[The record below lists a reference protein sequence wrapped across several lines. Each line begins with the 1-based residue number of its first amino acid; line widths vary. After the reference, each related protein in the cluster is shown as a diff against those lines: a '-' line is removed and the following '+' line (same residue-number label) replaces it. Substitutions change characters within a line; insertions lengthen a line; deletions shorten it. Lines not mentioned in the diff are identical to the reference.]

1 MSSHCTP
8 VPDTCLKRKRHLV
21 PRPLPLH
28 PPRTSLS
35 QTTSFSIAVCRA
47 SPIVTGTSDL
57 YSHDLKRRKTLP
69 STTSC
74 KQRKSSSGSAG
85 SCRKTEKVPVIQSS
99 HAPALGTTEAHQSE
113 SGEGHSQTGSQ
124 LEESKSTVGCLS
136 QAEESKSSIG
146 DQVVSKKS
154 RNRKRRRRS
163 GKYRN
168 V

>member
-35 QTTSFSIAVCRA
+35 QSTSFSIAVCRA

-57 YSHDLKRRKTLP
+57 YTHDLKRRKTLP
-69 STTSC
+69 SATSC
-74 KQRKSSSGSAG
+74 KQRKSSSSSTGS
-85 SCRKTEKVPVIQSS
+85 SRKTEKVPVIQSS
-99 HAPALGTTEAHQSE
+99 HAPVTTEAHQSE

-124 LEESKSTVGCLS
+124 LEESKLTVGLS
-136 QAEESKSSIG
+136 QAEESKSSTG
-146 DQVVSKKS
+146 GQVVSKKS

-163 GKYRN
+163 